1 MMAPRTA
8 SPRWWSYVLSMKR
21 PAPARLLGLS
31 VLALLSASCD
41 DAKKFIDPTGKAYN
55 TPGDTSRK
63 AAAPAAPSSPS
74 ASEAPPPAPGPSAPP
89 APPARP
95 APTQR
100 DVPPLTPHAALE
112 QVADMLLASPEG
124 WIPFTKGRALSRG
137 RRYSLWNER
146 EVPWGLAISDLDQD
160 GADDAILAVRSVKGP
175 DTAWTLAVMMDR
187 GGKLQCIQ
195 SVPMAI
201 AGLASMES
209 TQGGVLVT
217 SATGEPKLF
226 GWVGGELRGND

>member
-1 MMAPRTA
+1 
-8 SPRWWSYVLSMKR
+8 MKR
-21 PAPARLLGLS
+21 QAPARLLGLS
-31 VLALLSASCD
+31 FLPLLFASCD
-41 DAKKFIDPTGKAYN
+41 EAKKFIDPTGKAYN
-55 TPGDTSRK
+55 TPADTSKK
-63 AAAPAAPSSPS
+63 AAAPTAP
-74 ASEAPPPAPGPSAPP
+74 ASKDAPPPAPAPSAPSAP
-89 APPARP
+89 AAPAARP
-95 APTQR
+95 TPTQR
-100 DVPPLTPHAALE
+100 EVPPLTPHAALE

-137 RRYSLWNER
+137 RRYTLWNER

-195 SVPMAI
+195 SVPLSI
-201 AGLASMES
+201 EGLAGMES

-217 SATGEPKLF
+217 PAVGEPKLF